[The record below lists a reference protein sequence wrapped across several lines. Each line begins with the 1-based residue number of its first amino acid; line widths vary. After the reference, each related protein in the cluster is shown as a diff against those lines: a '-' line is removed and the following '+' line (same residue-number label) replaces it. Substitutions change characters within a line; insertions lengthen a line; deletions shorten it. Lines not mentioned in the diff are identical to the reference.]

1 MLLLVVSAFGAKSF
15 HPPSEGELLLFCL
28 SKREVTKR
36 KRPPAYAL
44 CGHRARK
51 VRGWVTGFVD
61 STSCADAKLAGIRA
75 GHPAGCSSTHPP
87 LQRGPGQS
95 NAHPARTFQKS
106 QSNSR
111 ARLCF
116 AFAFHRV
123 RATKARCSTW
133 GPCAA
138 VRRGRQAA
146 QRESTGMSTPFRQ
159 GRSPVEKPGPGSR
172 TCRAGARQ
180 APSGVAFLFGYLSLW
195 PHKEK
200 VTRAP
205 KAHESSCFDQPTQ
218 SQEHRPLRGSY
229 TKSPTSINRSAYA
242 DTG

>member
-15 HPPSEGELLLFCL
+15 HPPAEGELLLFCL

-36 KRPPAYAL
+36 KRHPAYAL
-44 CGHRARK
+44 CGHLARK

-61 STSCADAKLAGIRA
+61 RASCPDAKLVRIPAN
-75 GHPAGCSSTHPP
+75 HPAGCSSTHPP

-123 RATKARCSTW
+123 RATKARCSTR

-146 QRESTGMSTPFRQ
+146 QRESTG
-159 GRSPVEKPGPGSR
+159 SR
-172 TCRAGARQ
+172 LLFARAGALSKSPAPAHELAGQEPGKRQ
-180 APSGVAFLFGYLSLW
+180 AGWPFSLVTFLFG
-195 PHKEK
+195 H
-200 VTRAP
+200 
-205 KAHESSCFDQPTQ
+205 
-218 SQEHRPLRGSY
+218 
-229 TKSPTSINRSAYA
+229 TKRK
-242 DTG
+242 

>member
-123 RATKARCSTW
+123 RATKARCSTR

-146 QRESTGMSTPFRQ
+146 QRESTG
-159 GRSPVEKPGPGSR
+159 SR
-172 TCRAGARQ
+172 LLFARAGALSKSPAPAHELAGQEPGKRQ
-180 APSGVAFLFGYLSLW
+180 AGWPFSLVTFLFG
-195 PHKEK
+195 H
-200 VTRAP
+200 
-205 KAHESSCFDQPTQ
+205 
-218 SQEHRPLRGSY
+218 
-229 TKSPTSINRSAYA
+229 TKRK
-242 DTG
+242 